1 MSEAVKKQAQGP
13 CEEISEKAGWVTFN
27 INVGRQY
34 PLKLSTKL
42 EALVAAGR
50 AAGQNV
56 AVWTY
61 SESEGQD
68 NPNKPGTKYINRR
81 LEKVE
86 VGGALDPALAA
97 ASTSGSNTGTGT
109 SGSPAGGRSGDER
122 VSIERQT
129 MIKAVMKSTWA
140 FTDENALLAF
150 LDKLDEWIAKPRA
163 GSAPAAAT
171 PAAASPATTAAD
183 PGSDQP
189 PHEDDDIP
197 F

>member
-1 MSEAVKKQAQGP
+1 MSDAVKKQAQGP
-13 CEEISEKAGWVTFN
+13 CEEISEKNGWVTFN

-42 EALVAAGR
+42 ETLVAAGR

-61 SESEGQD
+61 AESEGGD
-68 NPNKPGTKYINRR
+68 NPNRPGQKYINRR

-97 ASTSGSNTGTGT
+97 ASSSGSTG
-109 SGSPAGGRSGDER
+109 GSPAGGNLARSGDER
-122 VSIERQT
+122 VSIERQSI
-129 MIKAVMKSTWA
+129 IKAGVFVLPKEEIKTLDDW
-140 FTDENALLAF
+140 FAF
-150 LDKLDEWIAKPRA
+150 LDRVDTWIAKPRA
-163 GSAPAAAT
+163 EAAAPAAPAEPAPAAA
-171 PAAASPATTAAD
+171 ATTAD
-183 PGSDQP
+183 NP
-189 PHEDDDIP
+189 PDDDIP